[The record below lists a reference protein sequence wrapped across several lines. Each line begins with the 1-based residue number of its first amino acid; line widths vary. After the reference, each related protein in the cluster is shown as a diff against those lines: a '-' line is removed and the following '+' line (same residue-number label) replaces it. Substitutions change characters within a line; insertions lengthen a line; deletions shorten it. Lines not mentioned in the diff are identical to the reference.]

1 MIVLE
6 TIAVA
11 FAMFSA
17 IPVPQPEWNQRNMR
31 YALCAFPLVG
41 VVIGIAWW
49 AWAAVCGVLEFPA
62 LLRAAGFCLLPMAI
76 TGGIHL
82 DGYADT
88 SDALASCASPEV
100 TDSVKILVLLSTEA
114 ETAGIALMSN
124 SRITRSF
131 SAPLVRI

>member
-1 MIVLE
+1 MVLFE

-41 VVIGIAWW
+41 AAVGLAWW
-49 AWAAVCGVLEFPA
+49 GWAAVCGVLGFPA
-62 LLRAAGFCLLPMAI
+62 LLRAAGFCLLPMAV

-82 DGYADT
+82 DVYADT
-88 SDALASCASPEV
+88 ADGFRYPCRVSRKKGIVFRCSCKFYK
-100 TDSVKILVLLSTEA
+100 T
-114 ETAGIALMSN
+114 
-124 SRITRSF
+124 
-131 SAPLVRI
+131 